1 MRRSII
7 ALLAVSGLTLS
18 ACAAGTNP
26 ASANNVPIAAQPN
39 ITVNNPGTTQSGISV
54 SGTGEVTGTP
64 DTLSVDIGVS
74 VLAETVA
81 DAVVEAADKA
91 DALISVVKDMGVE
104 ERDITTADYSIYP
117 EYDYRGNTER
127 LIGYRVNNT
136 VRVKI
141 RDLDNAGDVIDAA
154 VAAAG
159 NDARVNGL
167 RFDIEDDADLVA
179 AARQAAWNDALA
191 KATQLAELSGQ
202 ALGPVISITETV
214 SRPPTPVFFEGDFAA
229 ATQAVS
235 TPIEPGTSTVT
246 ISLQVH
252 FALGG

>member
-1 MRRSII
+1 MRRPII
-7 ALLAVSGLTLS
+7 ALLAVAGLTLS
-18 ACAAGTNP
+18 ACAAGTAVGSNP
-26 ASANNVPIAAQPN
+26 PVAAQPN
-39 ITVNNPGTTQSGISV
+39 ITVNNPGADQSGISV

-74 VLAETVA
+74 VLGKTVA
-81 DAVVEAADKA
+81 DAVAEAADKA
-91 DALISVVKDMGVE
+91 DALINVLKDQGVE
-104 ERDITTADYSIYP
+104 ERDITTANYSIYP

-127 LIGYRVNNT
+127 LVGYRVNNT

-141 RDLDNAGDVIDAA
+141 RDLDRAGDIIDAA

-167 RFDIEDDADLVA
+167 RFDIENDADLVA
-179 AARQAAWNDALA
+179 AAREAAWNDALA
-191 KATQLAELSGQ
+191 KARQLAELSGQ
-202 ALGPVISITETV
+202 PLGPVISITETV

-229 ATQAVS
+229 TRVAS
-235 TPIEPGTSTVT
+235 TPIEPGTSSVT